1 MTSKLNKACY
11 AIRLLKPFLTMNT
24 LRMIYFSYA
33 HSVLS
38 YGIIFWGNSHAH
50 YTNSIFKIQKR
61 IIRIITNS
69 SSHDTCRQLFKHLQ
83 ILSLPSQYIFFLLVF
98 VTKNRNFFQSNS
110 EIHNLNTRFNRN
122 LHLPS
127 TNLTSVQKG
136 VFFLGVKYII
146 TYHQTLKPYQTMLS
160 VLNMH

>member
-1 MTSKLNKACY
+1 MNKACY

-38 YGIIFWGNSHAH
+38 YGIIFWGNLHAH
-50 YTNSIFKIQKR
+50 HTNSIFKIQKR
-61 IIRIITNS
+61 IIRIITKS
-69 SSHDTCRQLFKHLQ
+69 SSRDTCQQLFKHLQ
-83 ILSLPSQYIFFLLVF
+83 ILSLPSQYILSLLVF
-98 VTKNRNFFQSNS
+98 VIKNRDFFQSNS

-127 TNLTSVQKG
+127 TNLYQFWKECC
-136 VFFLGVKYII
+136 FLGVKYII

-160 VLNMH
+160 VLNPH